1 MMKILSVSFVA
12 VVAFIL
18 SCGKEPSREEL
29 AGQAAKACYDH
40 LIAGRYD
47 EFVAATAGTDS
58 LPESYRE
65 QLVVN
70 ARQFAALQ
78 KSEHNGICAV
88 EVLRVKVDSLSGRTD
103 AFLMLCFGDSTR
115 EEVVVPMIER
125 NGRWMM
131 R

>member
-1 MMKILSVSFVA
+1 MKTVLLSFVA
-12 VVAFIL
+12 VVALML

-29 AGQAAKACYDH
+29 AGQAVKTCYDH

-58 LPESYRE
+58 LPAAYRE

-70 ARQFAALQ
+70 VRQFAALQ
-78 KSEHNGICAV
+78 KSDHGGIGSV
-88 EVLRVKVDSLSGRTD
+88 EVLRVKIDSLSGQTN
-103 AFLMLCFGDSTR
+103 AFLMLCFADSTK
-115 EEVVVPMIER
+115 EEIVVPMVEH

>member
-1 MMKILSVSFVA
+1 MKTVLLSFVA
-12 VVAFIL
+12 VVTLML

-58 LPESYRE
+58 LPAAYRE

-70 ARQFAALQ
+70 ARQFVALQ
-78 KSEHNGICAV
+78 KSDHKGISSV
-88 EVLRVKVDSLSGRTD
+88 EVLRAKTDSLSGQTCV
-103 AFLMLCFGDSTR
+103 FLIMCFGDSTR
-115 EEVVVPMIER
+115 EEIVVPMVEH

>member
-1 MMKILSVSFVA
+1 MKTVLLSFVA
-12 VVAFIL
+12 VVALML

-47 EFVAATAGTDS
+47 EFVAAAAGTDS
-58 LPESYRE
+58 LPAAYRE

-70 ARQFAALQ
+70 ARQFVALQ
-78 KSEHNGICAV
+78 KSDHKGISSV
-88 EVLRVKVDSLSGRTD
+88 EVLRAKTDSLSGQTCV
-103 AFLMLCFGDSTR
+103 FLMMCFGDSTR
-115 EEVVVPMIER
+115 EEIVVPMVEH

>member
-1 MMKILSVSFVA
+1 MKTVLLSFVA
-12 VVAFIL
+12 VVALML
-18 SCGKEPSREEL
+18 SCGKEPSREEQ

-58 LPESYRE
+58 LPAVYRE

-78 KSEHNGICAV
+78 KSDHKGISSV
-88 EVLRVKVDSLSGRTD
+88 EVLRAKTDSLSGQTCV
-103 AFLMLCFGDSTR
+103 FLMMCFGDSTR
-115 EEVVVPMIER
+115 EEIVVPMVEH

>member
-1 MMKILSVSFVA
+1 MKTVLLSFVT
-12 VVAFIL
+12 VVALML
-18 SCGKEPSREEL
+18 SCGKEPSREEQ

-47 EFVAATAGTDS
+47 EFVAATAWTDS
-58 LPESYRE
+58 LPAAYRE

-70 ARQFAALQ
+70 ARQFVALQ
-78 KSEHNGICAV
+78 KSDHKGISSV
-88 EVLRVKVDSLSGRTD
+88 EVLRAKTDSLSGQTCV
-103 AFLMLCFGDSTR
+103 FLMMCFGDSTR
-115 EEVVVPMIER
+115 EEIVVPMVEH

>member
-1 MMKILSVSFVA
+1 MKTVLLSLVA
-12 VVAFIL
+12 VVVLML

-58 LPESYRE
+58 LPASYRE

-70 ARQFAALQ
+70 ARQFAAIQ
-78 KSEHNGICAV
+78 KSDHGGIGSV
-88 EVLRVKVDSLSGRTD
+88 EVLRAKTDSLSGQTCV
-103 AFLMLCFGDSTR
+103 FLMMCFGDSTR
-115 EEVVVPMIER
+115 EEIVVPMVEQ